1 MSDTP
6 NAHAN
11 PTTYGLGRWL
21 LGGLVGGAIVLALL
35 IGAYHVGYDRGS
47 SSGGASTTAAEPAET
62 TTAVTTGSTASA
74 IGAVEATPELVA
86 QGKQLWSTESC
97 VGCHS
102 TGSGS
107 GAGPGVGGLAGSKVE
122 LDDGT
127 TVTADDAYLVRAI
140 AHPDVEVV
148 KGYSAGMMSAAVASF
163 ALDTKPDDLR
173 ALVAYIK
180 SLK

>member
-21 LGGLVGGAIVLALL
+21 VGGLVGGAIVLVLL
-35 IGAYHVGYDRGS
+35 IGAYRVGYDRGRNA
-47 SSGGASTTAAEPAET
+47 GGSTTSAAPAAT
-62 TTAVTTGSTASA
+62 TTTTSTGSSAAA
-74 IGAVEATPELVA
+74 IGPVEATPQLVA

-102 TGSGS
+102 TGTSA
-107 GAGPGVGGLAGSKVE
+107 GAGPGVGGLSGSKVE

-140 AHPDVEVV
+140 AHPDVEIV
-148 KGYSAGMMSAAVASF
+148 KGYKAGMMSAAIASYG
-163 ALDTKPDDLR
+163 LDTKPDDLR

>member
-21 LGGLVGGAIVLALL
+21 VGGLVGGAIVLALL
-35 IGAYHVGYDRGS
+35 VGAYRVGYDRGS
-47 SSGGASTTAAEPAET
+47 KADGASTTAPPATT
-62 TTAVTTGSTASA
+62 TTATTTGSTASA
-74 IGAVEATPELVA
+74 IGPVQATPELVA

-102 TGSGS
+102 TGTTA

-140 AHPDVEVV
+140 AHPDVEIV
-148 KGYSAGMMSAAVASF
+148 KGYKAGMMSAAVASF

-173 ALVAYIK
+173 ALVAYVK